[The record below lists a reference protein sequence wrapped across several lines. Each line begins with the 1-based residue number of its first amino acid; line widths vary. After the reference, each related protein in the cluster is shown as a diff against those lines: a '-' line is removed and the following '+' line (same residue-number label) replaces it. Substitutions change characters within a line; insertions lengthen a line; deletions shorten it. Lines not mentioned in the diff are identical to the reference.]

1 MKAAALELLGE
12 NRDLLG
18 HVVDDAGHYGDGYL
32 VGFCVG
38 LLVAAGADE
47 DAIQR
52 FVEEVETTGRDRFGP
67 TSWIFSGSEWGPH
80 IKGLGRAPSVCFN
93 EGFVRPDVLDA
104 VNEWG
109 AATWPGFVR
118 ASAASNAE

>member
-1 MKAAALELLGE
+1 MATWSVSASDYWSPRVLTKT
-12 NRDLLG
+12 
-18 HVVDDAGHYGDGYL
+18 
-32 VGFCVG
+32 
-38 LLVAAGADE
+38 
-47 DAIQR
+47 AIQR